1 MDKEKGI
8 CIDDSTRR
16 SWAWVEKRG
25 QRGNGHGQG
34 EDGQGGIGHELG
46 GEGIEEIGMCR
57 EDMGKEEIDIGKGE

>member
-34 EDGQGGIGHELG
+34 EDGQGGVGHELG

-57 EDMGKEEIDIGKGE
+57 EDMGKKRN